1 MHASVLKT
9 SPLIVVHPARLVLRR
24 LGGVA
29 PLLGLAIVCIGCGE
43 SASSE
48 STPSDTTNQN
58 VSPGDE
64 TPGGNT
70 PANETPAGN
79 TPASECPD
87 FWGARVNVSATV
99 LFAPEN
105 RETDYLDYLRL
116 DSTHAYWIN
125 NFDTYYRVPL
135 DAGPLETLV
144 QLEGEGALWTDTV
157 LYGDDLLFR
166 HGEDLRLVPKSGGAA
181 EVFTTVSDFVT
192 GSTLRTMVVD
202 GSTLYAVS
210 SAGGIGCS
218 ASSPL
223 FAISLEDGSVETLTE
238 ELSCP
243 DDIAMDADSI
253 YVSLAGPLDSDD
265 YKHHEPMVVRVPKSG
280 GTPVVLETGTR
291 VTRLRTDG
299 GGYVFGL
306 VGGQEEAGT
315 ALVRIPKAGGAVETL
330 VGADCDFDSDLLEL
344 VDGTLFFS
352 WGEDLVMMTPDGE
365 LLQSLHDDEHNLSA
379 SHEAIAMQGDLV
391 CLLDNRDLVT
401 FTLP

>member
-1 MHASVLKT
+1 MRASVLQTPSLT
-9 SPLIVVHPARLVLRR
+9 SVRPPRLVRGLKRLRG
-24 LGGVA
+24 LTPLVSVA
-29 PLLGLAIVCIGCGE
+29 ISCIGCGE
-43 SASSE
+43 SPSSE
-48 STPSDTTNQN
+48 ATPSDQSDQN
-58 VSPGDE
+58 VSPGGT
-64 TPGGNT
+64 TP
-70 PANETPAGN
+70 EDN

-87 FWGARVNVSATV
+87 YWGARMNVNPTV
-99 LFAPEN
+99 LFSPAN

-116 DSTHAYWIN
+116 DSTHAFWMN
-125 NFDTYYRVPL
+125 NFNTYYRVSL
-135 DAGPLETLV
+135 DGGAPETLV
-144 QLEGEGALWTDTV
+144 QLESENALWTDTV

-181 EVFTTVSDFVT
+181 EVFATVSDFVT

-210 SAGGIGCS
+210 SAGGTGCS

-223 FAISLEDGSVETLTE
+223 FAISLEDGTVETLTE
-238 ELSCP
+238 DLSCP

-280 GTPVVLETGTR
+280 GAPVVLETGTR

-306 VGGQEEAGT
+306 VGGQEAAGT

-352 WGEDLVMMTPDGE
+352 WGQDLVMMTPEGK
-365 LLQSLHDDEHNLSA
+365 LLQSLHHDEHNLSA
-379 SHEAIAMQGDLV
+379 SHEAIAVQGNLV